1 MALTKDFIVEKSV
14 EILNRDGVDGLTM
27 RLLAKELNIKAASLY
42 WHFRGKAELYAA
54 ISEMLCGKIIIPVE
68 LSRPRVL
75 LSDVFSQFRQIL
87 LSVRD
92 SVYVFENS
100 APFTPR
106 RLDIIRAVSNALLLL
121 GVKIENLVT
130 VSNLFNN
137 YVLSFV
143 ADEYR
148 FKEITGVG
156 IKEFAETLSP
166 HDQFLFAIPQDFDRQ
181 FEYGLVLLFEGLEQM
196 K

>member
-1 MALTKDFIVEKSV
+1 MALTKDYIVEKSV

-42 WHFRGKAELYAA
+42 WHFRSKAELYAA
-54 ISEMLCGKIIIPVE
+54 ISEMQCGKIIIPVE
-68 LSRPRVL
+68 TSHRIF

-87 LSVRD
+87 LGVRD

-100 APFTPR
+100 APFTPK
-106 RLDIIRAVSNALLLL
+106 RLEIIRAVSNVLLLL
-121 GVKIENLVT
+121 GVKTENLVT

-148 FKEITGVG
+148 FKEITGEG
-156 IKEFAETLSP
+156 IKKFAETLSP
-166 HDQFLFAIPQDFDRQ
+166 QDRLLFAIPQDFDRQ
-181 FEYGLVLLFEGLEQM
+181 FEYGLKLLFEGLEQV